1 MALLP
6 TSSLLGR
13 ATGFL
18 SGYVWWVVLVMLIA
32 LGGLFTYHTV
42 VTGLLGKELST
53 AQTTVGQLRASVA
66 SKEAQIKALT
76 DTVAQQ
82 NKAIEGM
89 VEAGR
94 QASMAA
100 NKAIAAAKARAA
112 KWEVEYRRIL
122 TAPPMSEDDCKA
134 LGITMEE
141 YMLMRQ
147 REAET
152 GGANAEVE

>member
-1 MALLP
+1 MALLS
-6 TSSLLGR
+6 TSGLRGR

-32 LGGLFTYHTV
+32 LGGLFTYHKV
-42 VTGLLGKELST
+42 VTGLLGKELAT
-53 AQTTVGQLRASVA
+53 AQTTVGQLRSSVA
-66 SKEAQIKALT
+66 AKETQIQALT

-112 KWEVEYRRIL
+112 KWEVEYRLIL

-152 GGANAEVE
+152 GGANVEVE